1 MLKSYGYYFVEL
13 ETSVT
18 NNDNNSVDIIY
29 NFELGKIAKIK
40 KIKFIGDK
48 IYKDSTLRNIIVS
61 EETKFWKFITR
72 NKFLDQVRIDLDQK
86 RLLNFYKNRGFYN
99 AKVKSSTAIISDNNQ
114 FDLIFNINAGEKYFF
129 DSISFDKE
137 KKFPQNIFEDFNK
150 KFTKLKGKKY
160 SKKIVDKIIDEIN
173 KKTLL
178 EEFIFVNSKFQ
189 EKIKKDNKI
198 DIIISF
204 EDSEKFFVDR
214 INIFGNYITDEKVI
228 RNALIIDEGDPYNQ
242 ILFDKSISAIK
253 SKNIFKSVTYA
264 ENDDTRN
271 KIINITVEEKPTGE
285 IFAGAGTGTTGH
297 TLSAGI
303 KENNYLGLGIKLD
316 TNLTLTEE
324 SIKGRFSVINPNFK
338 NSDKSIKTVIEN
350 TTSDFMSSAGYK
362 TSRTGL
368 VIGTGFEQYQDL
380 FLNLELSNYYENLE
394 TSSSANSI
402 IKKQEGDYFE
412 NLLTY
417 SISLNKLDQN
427 YQPTDGY
434 KNTFS
439 QK

>member
-72 NKFLDQVRIDLDQK
+72 NKFLDQARIDLDQK

-129 DSISFDKE
+129 DSISFDKRE
-137 KKFPQNIFEDFNK
+137 KFPQNIFEDFNK
-150 KFTKLKGKKY
+150 KFTKLKGKNY

-253 SKNIFKSVTYA
+253 SKNIFKSVIC
-264 ENDDTRN
+264 R
-271 KIINITVEEKPTGE
+271 K
-285 IFAGAGTGTTGH
+285 
-297 TLSAGI
+297 
-303 KENNYLGLGIKLD
+303 
-316 TNLTLTEE
+316 
-324 SIKGRFSVINPNFK
+324 
-338 NSDKSIKTVIEN
+338 
-350 TTSDFMSSAGYK
+350 
-362 TSRTGL
+362 
-368 VIGTGFEQYQDL
+368 
-380 FLNLELSNYYENLE
+380 
-394 TSSSANSI
+394 
-402 IKKQEGDYFE
+402 
-412 NLLTY
+412 
-417 SISLNKLDQN
+417 
-427 YQPTDGY
+427 
-434 KNTFS
+434 
-439 QK
+439 